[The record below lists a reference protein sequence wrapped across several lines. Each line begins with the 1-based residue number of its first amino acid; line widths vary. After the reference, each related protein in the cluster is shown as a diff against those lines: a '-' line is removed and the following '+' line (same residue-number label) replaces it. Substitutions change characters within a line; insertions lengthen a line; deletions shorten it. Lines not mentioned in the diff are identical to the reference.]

1 MTKSMTKLP
10 RDLFRVPANNRI
22 ARYAEMEAACRES
35 LAQRI
40 DLTFQFFQ
48 EIGDPKG
55 WIEEIQKRFE
65 ATGAT
70 PPATKSLRDNI
81 KIFQVLRMPPPAG
94 LGITLRQ
101 ASVYSYGRM
110 RVLAQNKDWTLAN
123 VDRAKA
129 FLEDPNASEPKM
141 RQLIREETGK
151 AEPAD
156 TTPVLRLRLP
166 EKKLAAV
173 AKAINDVATELEKAG
188 KKVPE
193 NRDELLVNII
203 SEWRQFKR
211 DAAKRG

>member
-48 EIGDPKG
+48 EIADHKN
-55 WIEEIQKRFE
+55 WIEELQKRFE
-65 ATGAT
+65 ATGVT

-81 KIFQVLRMPPPAG
+81 KVFQVLRMPPPVG
-94 LGITLRQ
+94 LGLTLRQ
-101 ASVYSYGRM
+101 TSVYSFGRM
-110 RVLAQNKDWTLAN
+110 RVLAQNADWTLAN
-123 VDRAKA
+123 MERAKA
-129 FLEDPNASEPKM
+129 LLEDPNASEPKM

-173 AKAINDVATELEKAG
+173 AKAIDDVAAELEKAG

-193 NRDELLVNII
+193 NRDELLVSII
-203 SEWRQFKR
+203 GEWRQLKR
-211 DAAKRG
+211 AAAKQA